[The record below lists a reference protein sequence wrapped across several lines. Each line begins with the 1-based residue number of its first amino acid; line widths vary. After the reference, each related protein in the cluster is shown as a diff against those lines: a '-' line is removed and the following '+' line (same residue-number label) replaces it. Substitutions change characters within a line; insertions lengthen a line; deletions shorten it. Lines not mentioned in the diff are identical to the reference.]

1 MCVVLYITGMELT
14 NCTKTNCEATFNYIP
29 TRQFPTLCIE
39 HSADADRD
47 NGWTP
52 ENSQ

>member
-1 MCVVLYITGMELT
+1 MELT
-14 NCTKTNCEATFNYIP
+14 NCTHTNCQATFFHNP
-29 TRQFPTLCIE
+29 NRQTPTLCIE
-39 HSADADRD
+39 HAADADRD